1 MEEKKVLK
9 SVAGT
14 VLEEGVDFFIDVNNQ
29 NILHR
34 LRILPKA
41 KHFTIKPLVLGT
53 MIRVSEEIID
63 LVTVSEADLKGRS
76 YLDVGAEQIIANRDR
91 MVNIIALAITNSE
104 SKPPKSLTAFLRKNL
119 TANEMMEI
127 LKVVTRQLDVKSFLS
142 SIMSVKGMSL
152 LNPKE

>member
-29 NILHR
+29 NILHK

-76 YLDVGAEQIIANRDR
+76 YLDVGAEQIIKNRDR

-104 SKPPKSLTAFLRKNL
+104 SKPPKSLVAFLRKNL
-119 TANEMMEI
+119 TANEMMGI